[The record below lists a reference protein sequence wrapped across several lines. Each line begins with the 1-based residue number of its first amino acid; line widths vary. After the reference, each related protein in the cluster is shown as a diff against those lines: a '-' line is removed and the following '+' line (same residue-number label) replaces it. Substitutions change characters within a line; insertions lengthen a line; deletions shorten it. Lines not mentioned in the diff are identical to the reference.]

1 MELDRSN
8 SALILH
14 SHHHISQALRGKG
27 FTHTR
32 CTLQNYIFLSL
43 DQSNQLIYLHP
54 WITENLLIKAG
65 TPPRNT
71 SQDGAYRFIYTS
83 LYEGTIE
90 DCNVYL
96 RSQGL
101 KEFTRSD
108 RAS

>member
-1 MELDRSN
+1 MED
-8 SALILH
+8 SATLGSDMSASWL
-14 SHHHISQALRGKG
+14 LRGDAI
-27 FTHTR
+27 R
-32 CTLQNYIFLSL
+32 
-43 DQSNQLIYLHP
+43 YLHP